1 MITASVCLQLE
12 SVVERHRRLFLSADA
27 DPAASVSVI
36 RELKPGVQSS
46 KGLVESSTQRNGQS
60 RSI

>member
-46 KGLVESSTQRNGQS
+46 
-60 RSI
+60 